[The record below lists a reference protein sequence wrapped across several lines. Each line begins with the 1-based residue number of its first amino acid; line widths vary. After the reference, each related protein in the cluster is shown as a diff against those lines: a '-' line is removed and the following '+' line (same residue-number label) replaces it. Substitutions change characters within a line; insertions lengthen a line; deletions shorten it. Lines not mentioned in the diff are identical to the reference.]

1 MLNTQFQCIH
11 AFVHILTSQI
21 YGISCVWVCVRVC
34 MYNTQMHV
42 LSSPEPGYVCPLAPM
57 SPIRGFPA
65 CDSSFARIC
74 LMATSAQFQTP
85 LASSNCC
92 ESFQGRPARFVS
104 TCGPFSTCPEINL
117 VGSSVWTISV
127 IMACCAAKPGVN
139 LHGLKAA

>member
-11 AFVHILTSQI
+11 AFVHILMSQI

-65 CDSSFARIC
+65 CDSSFARI
-74 LMATSAQFQTP
+74 
-85 LASSNCC
+85 
-92 ESFQGRPARFVS
+92 
-104 TCGPFSTCPEINL
+104 FSTCPEINL
-117 VGSSVWTISV
+117 GSPVWTTA